1 MAKLLRAQ
9 AFEKKQTLTG
19 GGREVATRRTSK
31 SLNRRPGKLDSNAVS
46 EPTLRVAEGEAMPTA
61 DQIRQRAYEIF
72 LARGRTDG
80 DDWSDWFVA
89 ERQLVCSPP
98 ASKA

>member
-1 MAKLLRAQ
+1 M
-9 AFEKKQTLTG
+9 
-19 GGREVATRRTSK
+19 ATRRTSK
-31 SLNRRPGKLDSNAVS
+31 SQSKRPGKSDSKGQSNNRPVS
-46 EPTLRVAEGEAMPTA
+46 EPVVRAAEGEAMPSA

-72 LARGRTDG
+72 LARGGIDG

-89 ERQLVCSPP
+89 ERQLLSSSA